1 MGQEILAKMAGALCA
16 LDVHRAV
23 VRQPALSFAV
33 EDRQSGDMVLRG
45 EPGAG
50 GLVRVRPP
58 VGSGALAGAPFSPR
72 TRTVALPSGGARG
85 GQRRFFRAVDGAA
98 RRSRTVAEPE
108 EPGPNFL
115 LRGVQPGAGSP
126 VCLQFA
132 HLLG

>member
-1 MGQEILAKMAGALCA
+1 MAGALCS

-45 EPGAG
+45 KPGAG

-72 TRTVALPSGGARG
+72 TRTVALASGGARG
-85 GQRRFFRAVDGAA
+85 GRRRVFRAVDGAA
-98 RRSRTVAEPE
+98 RRSRTLAQSE
-108 EPGPNFL
+108 EPRPNSL
-115 LRGVQPGAGSP
+115 CDCVPP
-126 VCLQFA
+126 
-132 HLLG
+132 